1 MYTSNKSLKRLK
13 RLLEGKIQ
21 RNSKLFSFFQVRE
34 KNEDRKGYFS
44 ESTLSYRLVH
54 EARKY
59 EPREGEGGEENRG
72 SYERSNVCKHL
83 SCMW

>member
-1 MYTSNKSLKRLK
+1 MSFVKKILKDPK
-13 RLLEGKIQ
+13 E
-21 RNSKLFSFFQVRE
+21 FQVFPHSCE
-34 KNEDRKGYFS
+34 KRTRGERIFLV
-44 ESTLSYRLVH
+44 STLSYYLLH